1 MTATADLAPT
11 LSDEPALL
19 DWLAA
24 MRRDHPVWRDRWKIW
39 HVFGHADVQT
49 VLRDT
54 TTYSS
59 DVNRA
64 IEGAPPARGVITHI
78 DPPDHRALRGVV
90 SAAFT
95 PRTVADLEPRIRVLV
110 RDLLDAAG
118 QRFDL
123 VDALAF
129 PLPVTVIAELLG
141 LPASDH
147 GRFRDWAETLF
158 SVSIEDPTDP
168 GIVTKMAAVVQPM
181 TSYLGQR
188 VRERRA
194 EPREDL
200 ISALVTASV
209 EGRALDDEEAA
220 NFSMALLLAG
230 HITTTVLLGAIVRTL
245 DEHPHHWAALAADP
259 GLVPAV
265 VEEVL
270 RYRPPFS
277 QLQRITTAAVELG
290 GITIPAGAMVN
301 CWLLS
306 ANRDPR
312 AHDEP
317 DVFDPGRGVR
327 GAAQLSFGH
336 GIHFCLGAPLARLEA
351 RVTLEEILA
360 RGQRLEVEYDETA
373 ANGGLLPFEQI
384 VLGTRRLP
392 VRVVPMGV

>member
-1 MTATADLAPT
+1 MTAPADLAPL

-19 DWLAA
+19 DWLAT
-24 MRRDHPVWRDRWKIW
+24 MRRDHPVWRDRWGIW

-59 DVNRA
+59 ELNRA
-64 IEGAPPARGVITHI
+64 YDGAPPARGMITHI
-78 DPPDHRALRGVV
+78 DPPEHRMLRLVV

-95 PRTVADLEPRIRVLV
+95 PRTVAELEPRIRVLV
-110 RDLLDAAG
+110 RDLLDRAG

-123 VDALAF
+123 VDALAY
-129 PLPVTVIAELLG
+129 PLPVTVIADLLG
-141 LPASDH
+141 LPAGDH
-147 GRFRDWAETLF
+147 PRFRAWAEMLF
-158 SVSIEDPTDP
+158 SLSIDDPTDP
-168 GIVTKMAAVVQPM
+168 AVATKMAEVVQPM
-181 TSYLGQR
+181 TDYLDQR

-209 EGRALDDEEAA
+209 DGRALDDEEAT
-220 NFSMALLLAG
+220 NFSLALLLAG
-230 HITTTVLLGAIVRTL
+230 HITTTVLLGNIVRTL
-245 DEHPHHWAALAADP
+245 DEHPHHWAAMTRDP

-270 RYRPPFS
+270 RYRPPFT
-277 QLQRITTAAVELG
+277 QLQRITTTPVELG
-290 GITIPAGAMVN
+290 GVTIPAGAMVA
-301 CWLLS
+301 CWLVS

-312 AHDEP
+312 AHTEP

-360 RGQRLEVEYDETA
+360 RGQRMEVEYDETA
-373 ANGGLLPFEQI
+373 ADGGLLPFEQI

-392 VRVVPMGV
+392 VRVVPMGI